1 MTDKFTIRDM
11 LVYTFLGF
19 TVCLFYYFHDKLFVT
34 DLIVKTKDYSSLSL
48 LLIIPIFYF
57 IGHILMSIDDFIFNG
72 VLLKFYPKKFK
83 NTGFWKYY
91 NLVFFGFRNIG
102 LRRQFNISDEDFF
115 KTTDKLINN
124 NKEIYLKA
132 EYYQVM
138 SDLFKGVLL
147 VIVISCFIDFYNH
160 DIESWKLILIIFI
173 WYRARSFSSYYV
185 RMIRR
190 NI

>member
-19 TVCLFYYFHDKLFVT
+19 TVCLFYYFHNKSFIT
-34 DLIVKTKDYSSLSL
+34 DLIIKSKDYSSLSL
-48 LLIIPIFYF
+48 LLIIPLFYF

-83 NTGFWKYY
+83 NKGFWKYY
-91 NLVFFGFRNIG
+91 NLAFFGFRNIG
-102 LRRQFNISDEDFF
+102 LRRQFNITDEDFF
-115 KTTDKLINN
+115 KTTDKLLNE

-132 EYYQVM
+132 EYYQVL

-147 VIVISCFIDFYNH
+147 IIIISCLVDFYNYN
-160 DIESWKLILIIFI
+160 IEYWKLILIILI
-173 WYRARSFSSYYV
+173 WYRARSFSSYYI

-190 NI
+190 SI